1 MLLIMNAYISVN
13 FQQHYNVATII
24 HTFLLTLLSGVQT
37 KLPVLDM
44 LLKLSVVQT
53 KFPVSLQCFHN
64 HACLHFNQL
73 TDVCI
78 IYHNSRVSLSS
89 LK

>member
-24 HTFLLTLLSGVQT
+24 YKFLLALLSGVQT
-37 KLPVLDM
+37 KLPALDT
-44 LLKLSVVQT
+44 LLKLSAVQT

-64 HACLHFNQL
+64 HAHLHFNQL

-78 IYHNSRVSLSS
+78 IYHNFCVSGFPS
-89 LK
+89 

>member
-1 MLLIMNAYISVN
+1 MNAYISVN
-13 FQQHYNVATII
+13 FQQHNNVATTI
-24 HTFLLTLLSGVQT
+24 HTFILTLSGVQT

-53 KFPVSLQCFHN
+53 KFPVSLHCFHN
-64 HACLHFNQL
+64 HTRLHISQL

-78 IYHNSRVSLSS
+78 VYQNSCDSIVL
-89 LK
+89 L